1 MLNALWSAMFAL
13 AIVCGA
19 VRGRLGEVAQGCV
32 DGASQ
37 SVTLALGL
45 VGPMILWLGLVR
57 VLREA
62 GLMQAL
68 ARALRP
74 AFVRLFPEVPA
85 AHPAL
90 AMMVLNMA
98 SNVLG
103 LGNAATPFGL
113 AAMRELNHL
122 NPRPGTATNAMVVF
136 LAINTSGLAVLP
148 TGMMALRASLGSHA
162 PGAIFLP
169 TLLAT
174 ISAAVAGVLAARL
187 LARLPR
193 YRLPQPA
200 VGGGVTAPT
209 QASATLGGP
218 DADAL
223 APSKNAGAPLVNHGT
238 LQPWMGA
245 ATALALLLAFGYAT
259 WQLTCRA
266 EGALVW
272 HAALRQATS
281 EWSLLLLMSAFVCVG
296 LWRNVRV
303 YDAVV
308 EGGREGFEVAVRIL
322 PYLTTI
328 LVGVGMLRA
337 SGAVDIAVTALAPF
351 TNLIGMPAEALP
363 MALLRPLTGTGAYAI
378 AADTMRTYGPDS
390 LAGQV
395 ASTIMGSTETTFYV
409 LGLYLGTVGVRQ
421 ARHALWTCLAADI
434 AGTLVAVWSCRL
446 LLH

>member
-1 MLNALWSAMFAL
+1 MLNALWSAMFAV
-13 AIVCGA
+13 AVVCGA
-19 VRGRLGEVAQGCV
+19 LRGRLGEVAQGCV

-62 GLMQAL
+62 GLMKAL
-68 ARALRP
+68 AGALRP

-122 NPRPGTATNAMVVF
+122 NPRPGTATDSMVVF

-174 ISAAVAGVLAARL
+174 LCAAVAGVVAARL

-193 YRLPQPA
+193 YRLAPVAALDELPA
-200 VGGGVTAPT
+200 RGGAP
-209 QASATLGGP
+209 ALDGP
-218 DADAL
+218 SEEAL
-223 APSKNAGAPLVNHGT
+223 SPSKSAGAPLVGHGT
-238 LQPWMGA
+238 VQPWVGA
-245 ATALALLLAFGYAT
+245 ATAACLFAAFGYAT
-259 WQLTCRA
+259 WQLTQQA
-266 EGALVW
+266 EGALGW
-272 HAALRQATS
+272 HAAVRRAVG

-337 SGAVDIAVTALAPF
+337 SGAVDVAVNALAPY
-351 TNLIGMPAEALP
+351 TALVGMPAEALP

-409 LGLYLGTVGVRQ
+409 LGLYLGTVGVRR
-421 ARHALWTCLAADI
+421 ARHALWTCLIADI